1 MKTLSIQT
9 AVEESETAQQT
20 KSTSTWRLFLMSSA
34 GLYLEM
40 VLIRWLGTE
49 VKIFA
54 FFQNLTLIV
63 CFLGFGVGCFTSAKR
78 AGLWPSLAA
87 TTGLISIVALPFRT
101 WHAFLMAMSS
111 VLSYSSD
118 AALWGGIAHLDKHT
132 YAVAFIMYLLVM
144 MVFLFLL
151 CVAMIPIG
159 RWVGYYLESASNTVT
174 AYSVNLFGS
183 LIGIWLLAILAYFC
197 LSPSW
202 WFAAAFLLI
211 VVAQPFSWRTYLV
224 AAAFLAVTLIALRQ
238 FDVGQVFWSPY
249 QKLSVLNKGNS
260 QYGINVNNEGYM
272 TIANGTPSYLSQN
285 PYLESQY
292 LNSSYDSPFRFVQHV
307 GRVLVVGSGAGND
320 VAAALRHGADH
331 VDAVEIDPV
340 VASIG
345 RRLHPEHPYSSP
357 KVSFINNDARNFM
370 RQCKGKY
377 DVIIFALLDSHTE
390 FSGYSNMRVD
400 NYVYT
405 QESLE
410 KAKQL
415 LTDDGVLM
423 LKFEVRPPWTWI
435 GQRFYSML
443 TQVFNR
449 QPVAYHAGI
458 IEMFS
463 SATVFLESKSSAL
476 WARAQ
481 DPPNSA
487 FIAAR
492 PPDFELTTVGAP
504 CSTSDDWPY
513 IYHYGHSIPRA
524 YYSISIV
531 VLLIALYLVGPL
543 IRPKESSTW
552 QFFLLGA
559 GFLLMETQLVS
570 RLGLYFG
577 TTWVV
582 NCVALT
588 GILAVLLAANMW
600 VRRHRPGKLQHYYV
614 VLCGMLIVDY
624 MVPWYRIPGSGTL
637 VGILVCFAYCVPI
650 FFAGIIFTENF
661 RREAGSSWAFGA
673 NMLGAVAGGLAQ
685 NLSFIFGMKALLLIS
700 ALVYCLAAIVQ
711 RKKTDP
717 GAHVELPA

>member
-1 MKTLSIQT
+1 MTQLIQT
-9 AVEESETAQQT
+9 ADKESETVKQT
-20 KSTSTWRLFLMSSA
+20 ESISTWRLFLISSA

-49 VKIFA
+49 IKIFA

-78 AGLWPSLAA
+78 ASLWPSLAA
-87 TTGLISIVALPFRT
+87 TTGLISMVALPLRG
-101 WHAFLMAMSS
+101 WHSLLMAMSS

-132 YAVAFIMYLLVM
+132 YAAAFIMYLLIV

-151 CVAMIPIG
+151 CVIMIPIG

-174 AYSVNLFGS
+174 AYSVNLLGS
-183 LIGIWLLAILAYFC
+183 LIGIWLLAILSYFR

-202 WFAAAFLLI
+202 WFALAFLLL
-211 VVAQPFSWRTYLV
+211 VAAQSFSWRTYLV

-238 FDVGQVFWSPY
+238 FDVAQVYWSPY
-249 QKLSVLNKGNS
+249 QKLSVFDEGNS
-260 QYGINVNNEGYM
+260 QYGIDVNNEGYM
-272 TIANGTPSYLSQN
+272 TIANATPSYLSRN

-292 LNSSYDSPFRFVQHV
+292 LNSSYDSPFQFVRHV

-370 RQCKGKY
+370 RQCRGRY

-405 QESLE
+405 RESLQE
-410 KAKQL
+410 AKQL

-443 TQVFNR
+443 TQVFNHE
-449 QPVAYHAGI
+449 PVAYHAGALG
-458 IEMFS
+458 MFS
-463 SATVFLESKSSAL
+463 SATVFLESKSPAL
-476 WARAQ
+476 WKRAQ
-481 DPPNSA
+481 DPPNLA

-492 PPDFELTTVGAP
+492 PPNFELTTVGAP
-504 CSTSDDWPY
+504 CSTTDDWPY

-524 YYSISIV
+524 YYSVSIV
-531 VLLIALYLVGPL
+531 VLLLALYLVGPL

-559 GFLLMETQLVS
+559 GFLLVETQLVN

-577 TTWVV
+577 TTWIV

-588 GILAVLLAANMW
+588 GILAVLLAANLW
-600 VRRHRPGKLQHYYV
+600 VRHHRPEKLHLHYM

-624 MVPWYRIPGSGTL
+624 VVPWYRIPGSGIL
-637 VGILVCFAYCVPI
+637 VGILICFAYCVPI

-661 RREAGSSWAFGA
+661 RRAAGNSWAFGA

-685 NLSFIFGMKALLLIS
+685 NLSFIFGMRALLLIS
-700 ALVYCLAAIVQ
+700 ALVYCLAAIIQ
-711 RKKTDP
+711 RTRTNP
-717 GAHVELPA
+717 STPFELPV

>member
-1 MKTLSIQT
+1 
-9 AVEESETAQQT
+9 
-20 KSTSTWRLFLMSSA
+20 
-34 GLYLEM
+34 M

-78 AGLWPSLAA
+78 ASLWPSLAA
-87 TTGLISIVALPFRT
+87 TTGLISMVALPFRA
-101 WHAFLMAMSS
+101 WHSFLMAMSS
-111 VLSYSSD
+111 VLSYSPD
-118 AALWGGIAHLDKHT
+118 AALWGHIAHLNKHT
-132 YAVAFIMYLLVM
+132 YALAFILCMLVV
-144 MVFLFLL
+144 MVFLSLI

-174 AYSVNLFGS
+174 AYSVNLLGS
-183 LIGIWLLAILAYFC
+183 LIGIWLLAILAFFC
-197 LSPSW
+197 VSPSW
-202 WFAAAFLLI
+202 WFAIAFVLI
-211 VVAQPFSWRTYLV
+211 VAAQSFSWRTYLV
-224 AAAFLAVTLIALRQ
+224 AAAFLTVTLIALRQ
-238 FDVGQVFWSPY
+238 FDVAQVYWSPY
-249 QKLSVLNKGNS
+249 QKLSVFDKGNS

-272 TIANGTPSYLSQN
+272 TIANATPSYLSQN
-285 PYLESQY
+285 PYLESRY
-292 LNSSYDSPFRFVQHV
+292 LNSSYDSPFQFVQHV

-340 VASIG
+340 IASIG

-357 KVSFINNDARNFM
+357 KVRFINNDARNFM
-370 RQCKGKY
+370 RNCRGRY
-377 DVIIFALLDSHTE
+377 DIIVFALLDSHTE

-405 QESLE
+405 QESLQE
-410 KAKQL
+410 AKQL

-423 LKFEVRPPWTWI
+423 LKFEVRSPWTWI

-443 TQVFNR
+443 TQIFNR
-449 QPVAYHAGI
+449 QPVAYHAGTI
-458 IEMFS
+458 GMFS
-463 SATVFLESKSSAL
+463 GATVFLESKSPAL
-476 WARAQ
+476 WGRAQ
-481 DPPNSA
+481 NPPNAA

-492 PPDFELTTVGAP
+492 PPDFDLTTVGAP
-504 CSTSDDWPY
+504 ISTSDDWPY
-513 IYHYGHSIPRA
+513 IYHYDHSIPRG
-524 YYSISIV
+524 YYSVSIV

-543 IRPKESSTW
+543 IRPKESLTW

-577 TTWVV
+577 TTWIV

-588 GILAVLLAANMW
+588 GILAVLLAANLW
-600 VRRHRPGKLQHYYV
+600 VMHHRPEKLHLYYV

-637 VGILVCFAYCVPI
+637 VGILICFAYCIPI

-661 RREAGSSWAFGA
+661 RRTAGNSWAFGA

-711 RKKTDP
+711 RTRTNQSMPVK
-717 GAHVELPA
+717 LPA